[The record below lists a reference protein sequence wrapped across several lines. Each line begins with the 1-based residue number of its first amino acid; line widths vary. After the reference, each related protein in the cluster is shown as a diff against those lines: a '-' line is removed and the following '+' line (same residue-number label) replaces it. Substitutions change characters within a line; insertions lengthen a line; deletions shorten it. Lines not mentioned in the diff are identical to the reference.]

1 MCYNAYPLF
10 RVILNVVK
18 NLETQS
24 GCIQILRDAQ
34 NDIWVRG
41 TFDTLSFYTAG
52 KLFPLILRYKSNA
65 YTSVIPEM

>member
-1 MCYNAYPLF
+1 MCYNAYPFF

-18 NLETQS
+18 NLEAQS
-24 GCIQILRDAQ
+24 GCIQILRNAQ
-34 NDIWVRG
+34 NDILVRG

>member
-34 NDIWVRG
+34 NDILVRG

-52 KLFPLILRYKSNA
+52 KLFPLILRYKSKA

>member
-1 MCYNAYPLF
+1 MCYKAHPLLFF

-34 NDIWVRG
+34 NDILVG
-41 TFDTLSFYTAG
+41 GY
-52 KLFPLILRYKSNA
+52 IM
-65 YTSVIPEM
+65 I

>member
-1 MCYNAYPLF
+1 MHILFF

-24 GCIQILRDAQ
+24 GCIQIFRDAQ
-34 NDIWVRG
+34 NDILVRG

-52 KLFPLILRYKSNA
+52 KLFPLILRY
-65 YTSVIPEM
+65 

>member
-1 MCYNAYPLF
+1 MHILFF

-34 NDIWVRG
+34 NDTLIG
-41 TFDTLSFYTAG
+41 SFYFDTPSF
-52 KLFPLILRYKSNA
+52 FDIIKS
-65 YTSVIPEM
+65 IK

>member
-1 MCYNAYPLF
+1 MCITHILFF

-34 NDIWVRG
+34 NDILVRG

>member
-34 NDIWVRG
+34 NDILVG
-41 TFDTLSFYTAG
+41 HILTHF
-52 KLFPLILRYKSNA
+52 LFIQQVNCFP
-65 YTSVIPEM
+65 

>member
-10 RVILNVVK
+10 FV
-18 NLETQS
+18 S
-24 GCIQILRDAQ
+24 FFAMLRMTFWFGAH
-34 NDIWVRG
+34 
-41 TFDTLSFYTAG
+41 FDTLSFYTAG